1 MNVVATKSK
10 KAARIESTLLNKLA
24 MMGQKTFAKA
34 MGVPE
39 YRVSRWKNGFFSQVS
54 MMLAVLEYGIED
66 EEMAELTGRLAIYLT
81 KKKPRRTANS
91 SRPDVERLDQSTGVI
106 MPKQLSPDQDKLHK
120 NILRDRFLSSFKQ
133 PGRFRA
139 ELEKVKLMQKEKG
152 HE

>member
-1 MNVVATKSK
+1 M
-10 KAARIESTLLNKLA
+10 
-24 MMGQKTFAKA
+24 
-34 MGVPE
+34 
-39 YRVSRWKNGFFSQVS
+39 
-54 MMLAVLEYGIED
+54 
-66 EEMAELTGRLAIYLT
+66 EL
-81 KKKPRRTANS
+81 
-91 SRPDVERLDQSTGVI
+91 LDQYTGVI

>member
-66 EEMAELTGRLAIYLT
+66 EEMAELTRATCYL
-81 KKKPRRTANS
+81 
-91 SRPDVERLDQSTGVI
+91 PD
-106 MPKQLSPDQDKLHK
+106 
-120 NILRDRFLSSFKQ
+120 
-133 PGRFRA
+133 
-139 ELEKVKLMQKEKG
+139 KEKAPKNG
-152 HE
+152 EFFEA